1 MGTVTLRFAEK
12 ADAGMM
18 MAIYAPF
25 VLETTATWETA
36 VPPRPEFEARMER
49 CSADGLPWLV
59 AEEGGA
65 LLGYACAA
73 RFGRRAGYA
82 WDVEVSV
89 YLSEDAHGRHIGTAL
104 YGALLALVSR
114 QGYINCYALITEGN
128 LASEEFHKALGFEP
142 AARLEC
148 CGYKMGQWLNLCYY
162 HLALSARPQ
171 APAKPVPLSAVPA
184 EQAASVLRR
193 ASMLVKGAGGH

>member
-65 LLGYACAA
+65 LLGYAYAA

-114 QGYINCYALITEGN
+114 QGYIIWPFLRGR
-128 LASEEFHKALGFEP
+128 
-142 AARLEC
+142 RLRQSRCRFLQCLRNRLPPC
-148 CGYKMGQWLNLCYY
+148 CGGPPCW
-162 HLALSARPQ
+162 
-171 APAKPVPLSAVPA
+171 
-184 EQAASVLRR
+184 
-193 ASMLVKGAGGH
+193 

>member
-1 MGTVTLRFAEK
+1 
-12 ADAGMM
+12 M

-36 VPPRPEFEARMER
+36 VPPRPEFEARMEQ
-49 CSADGLPWLV
+49 CSADGLPWIV
-59 AEEGGA
+59 AEEDGA
-65 LLGYACAA
+65 LLGYAYGA

-104 YGALLALVSR
+104 YGALLALLKR
-114 QGYINCYALITEGN
+114 QGYLNCYALITEGN
-128 LASEEFHKALGFEP
+128 FASEEFHKALGFEP

-148 CGYKMGQWLNLCYY
+148 CGYKMGQWLSLCCY
-162 HLALSARPQ
+162 HLALAARPQ
-171 APAKPVPLSAVPA
+171 APSRPVPLSAVPA

-193 ASMLVKGAGGH
+193 AAMLVKGAGGH